1 MDAEVPEGV
10 TVNVKLNARYFL
22 GAMRVMWGTIS
33 ISAEKLENSEQLAAI
48 LFKCSTY
55 PDFYEVI
62 MPLRN

>member
-10 TVNVKLNARYFL
+10 SVNVKLNARYFL

-33 ISAEKLENSEQLAAI
+33 ISAGKLGDSEQLGAM

-62 MPLRN
+62 MPLRD